1 MIVRDDDSGATVR
14 GALSHRLLDAIQSP
28 ILCLTF
34 GEGWAV
40 CFLWYSPHG
49 LCPGQTW
56 GGVFCLTIDEELS
69 LLEDQVRRLKVEYDI
84 YFGGGSKKP
93 PVDIEWK
100 VRNLLRK
107 YSDGS
112 RMNYSQ
118 RFRYTTVQQKYALYN
133 TLWQQKLQIKEEGY
147 RRPQDAMLGIQGLRE
162 EQEHDAARAVRLHP
176 NAGQGPFKVACSDV
190 DSELSKVE
198 ALFKALSD
206 ARQTVGE
213 KNSANLD
220 SFKKFVR
227 QKTEQLKKEYGCK
240 AVEYSV
246 EMLKGQVKL
255 KAKPKT

>member
-1 MIVRDDDSGATVR
+1 M
-14 GALSHRLLDAIQSP
+14 
-28 ILCLTF
+28 
-34 GEGWAV
+34 
-40 CFLWYSPHG
+40 
-49 LCPGQTW
+49 
-56 GGVFCLTIDEELS
+56 TIDEELS

-93 PVDIEWK
+93 PADIEWK

-107 YSDGS
+107 FSDGS

-147 RRPQDAMLGIQGLRE
+147 RRPQDAILGIQGLRE
-162 EQEHDAARAVRLHP
+162 QQEHDAERALRLHP
-176 NAGQGPFKVACSDV
+176 NAGHGPFKVACSDV
-190 DSELSKVE
+190 DSEPSKVE
-198 ALFKALSD
+198 ALFKALAE
-206 ARQTVGE
+206 ARQNVGE
-213 KNSANLD
+213 KNTANLD

-246 EMLKGQVKL
+246 EMQKGQVKL